1 MLNTFIVRYVFRN
14 SNSVYRCISNMI
26 VDHVKCISH
35 FNLNPVYLWI
45 SNMIVDNVKYISGAI
60 HVPLIQMLYIDGFQT

>member
-1 MLNTFIVRYVFRN
+1 
-14 SNSVYRCISNMI
+14 MI